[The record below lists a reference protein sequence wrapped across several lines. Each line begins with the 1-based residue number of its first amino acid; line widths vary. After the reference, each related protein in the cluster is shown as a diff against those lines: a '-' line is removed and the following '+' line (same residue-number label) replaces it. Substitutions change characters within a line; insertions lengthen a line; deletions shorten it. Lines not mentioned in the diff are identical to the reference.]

1 MSNKVDSVDYWDDL
15 LKSEWFWNFEDYLD
29 DEKENINNKVSWI
42 IEEIDEVEDS
52 IDIYDEDWIIK
63 FSLDWILIWIIEY
76 SNAKNNEIYI
86 DMIWNINADTEDFDK
101 YDLKERYDF
110 EKKDIQ
116 IKWLIYFM
124 YKTFFNKLKNEWY
137 KVVFWSIEN
146 NNLYYV
152 NDELVNRWIIKK
164 SYTRKNKY
172 NKEELVREF

>member
-1 MSNKVDSVDYWDDL
+1 MSNKIDSVDYWDDL

-29 DEKENINNKVSWI
+29 DEKEDINNKVLWI

-52 IDIYDEDWIIK
+52 IDINDEDWIIK
-63 FSLDWILIWIIEY
+63 FNLDWILIWIIEY
-76 SNAKNNEIYI
+76 SKAKNNEIYI
-86 DMIWNINADTEDFDK
+86 DMIWNINADIEDFDK

-124 YKTFFNKLKNEWY
+124 YKTFFIKLKREWY
-137 KVVFWSIEN
+137 KIVFWAIEN

-152 NDELVNRWIIKK
+152 NDQLVSRWIIKK

-172 NKEELVREF
+172 EKEELVREF